1 MCEIHATSLAPPLA
15 KVQSFFNPAFARRNH
30 PPPDESAVGGTPI
43 LSEALRG
50 WYCCQG
56 AAENEVGFL
65 NHTILGCGD
74 RF

>member
-1 MCEIHATSLAPPLA
+1 MDVEHKGDSSVSP
-15 KVQSFFNPAFARRNH
+15 
-30 PPPDESAVGGTPI
+30 PI

>member
-1 MCEIHATSLAPPLA
+1 MIIRPMTS
-15 KVQSFFNPAFARRNH
+15 
-30 PPPDESAVGGTPI
+30 PI